1 MRNPLAFTLLLSALL
16 AASCDKGVRVS
27 GGASHGPIAVGAKYR
42 FAVIDDCGYAGPG
55 LIILSPA
62 APLILPTPPT
72 CLSTS
77 VSRIV
82 DVTWSDPAPFQVVQ
96 TNVDQGAALFEV
108 EAVADGET
116 EVSIR
121 IEASTGEDYTAKATF
136 TAARATSAEL
146 VTRFCDP
153 ERSDTLIG
161 PGWMV
166 GYQPRLYADGGQT
179 LGGFGYLPF
188 DFDGLPVAIDED
200 SYVRFLVTFPDQ
212 PGTHV
217 FTSSVDPSFRK
228 EVRVIGADELTS
240 LELAPVHDAIEMV
253 EDDVRV
259 AAIVRVGEEIPC
271 FESFPRRVYTD
282 TPEACGLNLYAF
294 PPPDTT
300 STEITDAFE
309 STFVRGLTLGTT
321 CGVHAEITGTELSAS
336 IELPVRE
343 GWTELGLPADAQY
356 HAGDSTGPLSFVLVG
371 AENGGTV
378 QDPVYT
384 PLIARFDGA
393 EWQVERPEIAASA
406 TGEGVL
412 RDVFVAGDEI
422 IAVGDRGTILVSQ
435 GGEAFAEVTSPTTEH
450 LYGVFG
456 VDAAEVYVVG
466 AAGTMLHRDGDGWRA
481 VTTGGVSADLRD
493 GYALAPGV
501 AWAGGQDGTVIALEE
516 GVWGP
521 LDTSM
526 LSRQIHVRSVWA
538 AAEDD
543 VYFAGLGGVAR
554 LDGSAFSVVV
564 EGNYYYHSVWG
575 TGPDDVSVAGPY
587 AGFERFDGDMWY
599 RQSLGNGN
607 TRRVWGLGS
616 GERYVLSAEVGPGA
630 GGYLLHRYR

>member
-1 MRNPLAFTLLLSALL
+1 MRNPLTAMLLMGVLL
-16 AASCDKGVRVS
+16 TASCDKGVRVS
-27 GGASHGPIAVGAKYR
+27 GGSSHGPIAVDAKYR
-42 FAVIDDCGYAGPG
+42 FAVIDDCDYAGPG
-55 LIILSPA
+55 LLILSPA

-72 CLSTS
+72 CLRTS

-82 DVTWSDPAPFQVVQ
+82 DITWSDPALFQVVQ

-121 IEASTGEDYTAKATF
+121 IEASTGEDYTATATF
-136 TAARATSAEL
+136 TARQAARADL
-146 VTRFCDP
+146 VTEFCDP
-153 ERSDTLIG
+153 ERSDSLVG
-161 PGWMV
+161 PGTVV
-166 GYQPRLYADGGQT
+166 GYRPALYAEDGRALAGY
-179 LGGFGYLPF
+179 GYLPF
-188 DFDGLPVAIDED
+188 DFAGLPVEVDET
-200 SYVRFLVTFPDQ
+200 SFRRVTVTFPDT

-217 FTSSVDPSFRK
+217 FTSSADPSFSK
-228 EVRVIGADELTS
+228 EVRVIGVDELTS
-240 LELAPVHDAIEMV
+240 LELVPVRDAIEMV
-253 EDDVRV
+253 EGDLQV
-259 AAIVRVGEEIPC
+259 AAIVRVGEKIPC

-282 TPEACGLNLYAF
+282 TPEACGLNKYAF
-294 PPPDTT
+294 PPPETT

-309 STFVRGLTLGTT
+309 STSVRGLTLGTT
-321 CGVHAEITGTELSAS
+321 CRVHAEITGTALTAS

-343 GWTELGLPADAQY
+343 GWTELVVPADVQY
-356 HAGDSTGPLSFVLVG
+356 HAGESTGPLSFVLVG
-371 AENGGTV
+371 AENGGTL
-378 QDPVYT
+378 QDPVHT

-466 AAGTMLHRDGDGWRA
+466 AAGTVLHRDGDGWKA
-481 VTTGGVSADLRD
+481 VTVDGISADLRD
-493 GYALAPGV
+493 GFALAPGL

-516 GVWGP
+516 GIWGP

-526 LSRQIHVRSVWA
+526 LGRLIHVQSVWA
-538 AAEDD
+538 AAADD
-543 VYFAGLGGVAR
+543 VYFAGLGGVAHR
-554 LDGSAFSVVV
+554 DGSAFAIVL

-575 TGPDDVSVAGPY
+575 TGPDDIDVAGPY
-587 AGFERFDGDMWY
+587 AGLDHFDGDAWY
-599 RQSLGNGN
+599 RQSLGTGS
-607 TRRVWGLGS
+607 TRRVWGLGTA
-616 GERYVLSAEVGPGA
+616 ERYVLSAQVGPGT
-630 GGYLLHRYR
+630 GGYVLHRYR